1 MTTTLEKE
9 INRGK
14 SQLYL
19 GIGSLFQY
27 FGEGGLTALLVGGF
41 LLSTVLLD

>member
-1 MTTTLEKE
+1 MTTALEIE

-14 SQLYL
+14 SELYL

-27 FGEGGLTALLVGGF
+27 FGEGGLITLLVGGI
-41 LLSTVLLD
+41 LLSIVLLE

>member
-1 MTTTLEKE
+1 MTTTFEKE

-27 FGEGGLTALLVGGF
+27 FGEGGLITLLVGGI
-41 LLSTVLLD
+41 LLSIMLLA

>member
-1 MTTTLEKE
+1 MTTSLDKE

-14 SQLYL
+14 SRLCL

-27 FGEGGLTALLVGGF
+27 FGEGGLTMLLVGGIYF
-41 LLSTVLLD
+41 SIVLLE